1 MFVNPL
7 GANGIVRL
15 NRGMHADRLV
25 KEPASGVDAAPQR
38 ISVVIPV
45 KNDAAHLERCLNRL
59 AKQSRLPDEIIV
71 VDNGS
76 SDASA
81 EVASAFGATVVWCP
95 EPGIPAASA
104 RGYDAATGDI
114 ILRLDADCVA
124 PISWIESV
132 VSAFGRRPD
141 IAAVTGAARFIDG
154 PLALRT
160 PLASA
165 YLLGYVLV
173 TVPTLGH
180 LPVFGSNFAMR
191 ASTWR
196 SVGRLVHRD
205 DPELHDDLDIAFHIG
220 DRRRIGY
227 LRGEAMGISMRPFR
241 SASSFGIRVS
251 RGFRTVFRHWPRD
264 FPPHRWCRVAW
275 RRVSDRR
282 WRVRPS

>member
-1 MFVNPL
+1 MQT
-7 GANGIVRL
+7 
-15 NRGMHADRLV
+15 DRV
-25 KEPASGVDAAPQR
+25 VDGRIPGTDAVAPR

-45 KNDAAHLERCLNRL
+45 KNDAAHLERCLTRL
-59 AKQSRLPDEIIV
+59 ALQSRPPDELIV

-76 SDASA
+76 SDGSA
-81 EVASAFGATVVWCP
+81 EVAARFGAAVVRCS

-104 RGYDAATGDI
+104 RGYDAANGDI

-124 PISWIESV
+124 PISWIENV

-154 PLALRT
+154 PLALRV
-160 PLASA
+160 PLASV

-196 SVGRLVHRD
+196 SVERLVHRD

-241 SASSFGIRVS
+241 SASSFVTRVS

-275 RRVSDRR
+275 HRVSDHRLR
-282 WRVRPS
+282 GRPS

>member
-1 MFVNPL
+1 MGTHV
-7 GANGIVRL
+7 V
-15 NRGMHADRLV
+15 H
-25 KEPASGVDAAPQR
+25 R

-45 KNDAAHLERCLNRL
+45 KNDADQLQRCLGGL
-59 AKQSRLPDEIIV
+59 AMQSQLPDEIIV

-81 EVASAFGATVVWCP
+81 EVASAFGATVVVCP

-104 RGYDAATGDI
+104 CGYDAATGNI

-132 VSAFGRRPD
+132 VSAFGQRPD
-141 IAAVTGAARFIDG
+141 IAAVTGGARFIDG
-154 PLALRT
+154 PTALRI

-165 YLLGYVLV
+165 YLLGYVIV
-173 TVPTLGH
+173 TAPALGH

-196 SVGRLVHRD
+196 SVRHLVHRN

-241 SASSFGIRVS
+241 SASSFSTRVS

-264 FPPHRWCRVAW
+264 FPPLRWCRVAW
-275 RRVSDRR
+275 SRVSERAGGHG
-282 WRVRPS
+282 